1 MGKEAANMDSAHES
15 LKPARKAE
23 PFTCYVLIMGMG
35 FFGIFMAF
43 NTAQA
48 LQSTLNKTLGNAC
61 LCTLYGTFTVACLVG
76 PLVVDRWGPKISMIV
91 GAATYIAMVL
101 SNLKP
106 SWALSIPMYF
116 LVGFGAPLLWTGQ
129 NVYLSRC
136 AVKAALNEMEQ
147 VIDQESGGDAVP
159 GTPID
164 GRGIPLISDAG
175 NTESALMKRF
185 KDLNKKKLEEFNGYF
200 FSFFQANGC
209 LGLLMASIIQSQTS
223 NVKFLFVIL
232 SAICGCGVLVV
243 TFGFPNVKNVEIET
257 GLRDCG
263 DDVSP
268 HSRSM
273 SSLSESAAHIGDDDL
288 DQALSTGEGLKE
300 TLFFAFQQ
308 KRFMMFVP
316 IIVYNGMSLG
326 FFLSDA
332 TRYFIAEAIGNS
344 KVGYVL
350 SAFYFINLV
359 FTALAGKG
367 YIKRSVLVAGASI
380 IHLAFFVLLL
390 VLRPWML
397 DCDSTVFA
405 NGTLEP
411 SRYYIDPTSDDWT
424 SKPDS
429 STSAA
434 TWVMVFVFAG
444 AFAAGD
450 AVWESQV
457 PATLMGYFPSGKENA
472 YMAANLKMW
481 QSFGFAA
488 QFAIDVLYPSLSSG
502 DDYHI
507 NDLLYVKVLLLLF
520 LLVLGSICIYICH
533 FTEGGSLDT
542 DEAPVP
548 DYAEQSTK
556 EECKSAM

>member
-1 MGKEAANMDSAHES
+1 MGKHSAANMDSAHES

-91 GAATYIAMVL
+91 GATTYIAMVL

-223 NVKFLFVIL
+223 NVKFLFIIL
-232 SAICGCGVLVV
+232 SVICGVGVLIV
-243 TFGFPNVKNVEIET
+243 TFGFPNVKNVEPEEE
-257 GLRDCG
+257 LCG
-263 DDVSP
+263 ADLSKQTP
-268 HSRSM
+268 RSRSM
-273 SSLSESAAHIGDDDL
+273 SSISEAASNMAEDNL
-288 DQALSTGEGLKE
+288 DEALSTSEGLKE
-300 TLFFAFQQ
+300 TLLFGF
-308 KRFMMFVP
+308 KNPRFGLFIP
-316 IIVYNGMSLG
+316 IILYNGMSLG

-344 KVGYVL
+344 NIGYVL
-350 SAFYFINLV
+350 SAFYGINLM

-367 YIKRSVLVAGASI
+367 LVKRSKLVAGASL
-380 IHLAFFVLLL
+380 IHIVFFVLML
-390 VLRPWML
+390 VLRPWLL
-397 DCDSTVFA
+397 DADTTLLA
-405 NGTLEP
+405 NGTTEN
-411 SRYYIDPTSDDWT
+411 SRYYIDDATGDWT
-424 SKPDS
+424 HKTDS
-429 STSAA
+429 TDATAA
-434 TWVMVFVFAG
+434 TWLMVFVFATL
-444 AFAAGD
+444 FAAGD

-457 PATLMGYFPSGKENA
+457 PATISGYYPSGKENA

-488 QFAIDVLYPSLSSG
+488 QFAIDVLYPSLASG
-502 DDYHI
+502 DKNHI

-520 LLVLGSICIYICH
+520 FLLVGSVGIYKCH
-533 FTEGGSLDT
+533 SMVGGSLDAGGEE
-542 DEAPVP
+542 EAHEKA
-548 DYAEQSTK
+548 DTQK
-556 EECKSAM
+556 

>member
-1 MGKEAANMDSAHES
+1 MIDSTGNATEPMR
-15 LKPARKAE
+15 PAKAD
-23 PFTCYVLIMGMG
+23 TSSKYTRYVLIMGAG

-48 LQSTLNKTLGNAC
+48 LQSTLNRTLGNAC
-61 LCTLYGTFTVACLVG
+61 LCTLYGTFTVACLIG
-76 PLVVDRWGPKISMIV
+76 PLVVERWGPKISMIV
-91 GAATYIAMVL
+91 GAVTYIGMVL
-101 SNLKP
+101 SNLSP
-106 SWALSIPMYF
+106 SWGLSIPMYF

-136 AVKAALNEMEQ
+136 AVRAALAEMEHS
-147 VIDQESGGDAVP
+147 IDTE
-159 GTPID
+159 TPLPATTMSD
-164 GRGIPLISDAG
+164 KGIPLINEEADAL
-175 NTESALMKRF
+175 E
-185 KDLNKKKLEEFNGYF
+185 KKLKRLVAKKMEEFNGYF

-263 DDVSP
+263 DDASP

-556 EECKSAM
+556 EEHKSAM